1 MITSTKNPAVAEAAK
16 LKKRGLREQAARF
29 LVEGAQATGVAIGAG
44 AVEAVFH
51 VPGSSGR
58 VPEVVAAAERVGIPV
73 TEVSEAVMAR
83 LTSAVTPQGLVAVAR
98 FVDAPLHELSAGGVI
113 PVLCSVRDPGNAGA
127 VLRSADAA
135 GASAVVFTESSVDV
149 YNAKTVRASA
159 GSLFHLPVVREADPA
174 AVVEALRDRGFRIL
188 AATPDAHASMYDV
201 DLSVPTA
208 ILFGNEAWGLPPEVR
223 DLADGGVRVPIQGG
237 AESLNLAAAAALL
250 LFEAARQRTAG
261 GAGYLPALISACVHD
276 LRLPL
281 TALKGFAATLVDQWG
296 RFEDAERRHL
306 VEGMLLDVERVAA
319 MVSLVVEAARL
330 EGGGLQRVA
339 GPYQVEDTMRWVAG
353 IFDRSQDYP
362 DVKTSGQARVAVDRE
377 RLQTLLLVLCEGA
390 MWWGREGPIEV
401 EAREDQGTVVIEVG
415 RKGGGP
421 NPTEVES
428 MFAGPGTPGTK
439 VGLHVARRVVQAL
452 GGSLE
457 VQGGEE
463 IRFRLR
469 LPEVPEALRSLA
481 PPTS

>member
-1 MITSTKNPAVAEAAK
+1 VITSTKNPAVAEAAK
-16 LKKRGLREQAARF
+16 LKKRGLREQAGRF
-29 LVEGAQATGVAIGAG
+29 LVEGAQATGEALDAG

-51 VPGSSGR
+51 VPGSGGR
-58 VPEVVAAAERVGIPV
+58 VPEVVAAAERAGVPV
-73 TEVSEAVMAR
+73 TAVSEAVMSR

-98 FVDAPLHELSAGGVI
+98 FVDAPLDRLPAGGTV

-159 GSLFHLPVVREADPA
+159 GSLFHLPVVREADPETT
-174 AVVEALRDRGFRIL
+174 VEALRDRGFRIL
-188 AATPDAHASMYDV
+188 AAAPEAEASMYDL
-201 DLSVPTA
+201 DLSPPTA
-208 ILFGNEAWGLPPEVR
+208 ILFGNEAWGLPPEIR
-223 DLADGGVRVPIQGG
+223 DLADGAVRVPIQGG

-250 LFEAARQRTAG
+250 LFEAARQRNAG
-261 GAGYLPALISACVHD
+261 GAGYLPALISAAVHD

-339 GPYQVEDTMRWVAG
+339 GPYQVADSLRWVAA
-353 IFDRSQDYP
+353 IFDRSREYP
-362 DVKTSGQARVAVDRE
+362 DVKVSGQAQVAVDRE

-390 MWWGREGPIEV
+390 MWWGREGPIEI
-401 EAREDQGTVVIEVG
+401 EAREEPGSVVIEVG

-421 NPTEVES
+421 DPGEVES
-428 MFAGPGTPGTK
+428 MFAGPGAPGIK
-439 VGLHVARRVVQAL
+439 VGLHVARRLVEAL
-452 GGSLE
+452 GGSLD

-469 LPEVPEALRSLA
+469 LPEVPEALRSLV